1 MRKNIYYQKEK
12 SIAKSIV
19 KFAPYY
25 KNMPKGQQ
33 QKIAKQL
40 KELNSTILG
49 FILEE
54 LEDDMTYQEF
64 FYLVEDMYIRKFATN
79 DTQRKFLK
87 ESIEYKMENSKKKE
101 ITIDT
106 YNEGKHCDKFKR
118 VKSKSG
124 KRRKGKAFAKVRVKE
139 INFS

>member
-1 MRKNIYYQKEK
+1 
-12 SIAKSIV
+12 
-19 KFAPYY
+19 
-25 KNMPKGQQ
+25 
-33 QKIAKQL
+33 
-40 KELNSTILG
+40 
-49 FILEE
+49 
-54 LEDDMTYQEF
+54 
-64 FYLVEDMYIRKFATN
+64 
-79 DTQRKFLK
+79 
-87 ESIEYKMENSKKKE
+87 MENSKKKE